1 MPDAAQTALLFPGQG
16 SQTPGMRT
24 AVERERP
31 DLLELAAEHVGADP
45 FERIDEGTRFQQPAI
60 FCASLVGWL
69 EARELSPVALA
80 GHSLG
85 EITALVA
92 AGALEEADGMRLV
105 ATRARLMQA
114 AGEAANGGM
123 IAVRA
128 GRAEVE
134 PLIADSGAVI
144 ANDNAPK
151 QIVLSG
157 EESALAL
164 AEGKLKEARIKTLR
178 LRVGAAFHSP
188 VMEPAVAGFREAVRE
203 TTFAPP
209 RVPVVSCSL
218 AAVPDDPG
226 EALVRGLTSR
236 VRWVETPRE
245 LYRLGA
251 RRFVETGPGKVLTG
265 LAKRTLAD
273 VEAETLAPKGT
284 S

>member
-1 MPDAAQTALLFPGQG
+1 
-16 SQTPGMRT
+16 MRD

-31 DLLELAAEHVGADP
+31 DLLELATELVGADP
-45 FERIDEGTRFQQPAI
+45 FERIGEGTRFQQPAI
-60 FCASLVGWL
+60 FCASLVGWMQ
-69 EARELSPVALA
+69 ARELSPAALA

-92 AGALEEADGMRLV
+92 AGALVEADGLRLV
-105 ATRARLMQA
+105 ATRARLMQE
-114 AGEAANGGM
+114 AGEAADGGM

-134 PLIADSGAVI
+134 PLIAGTGAVI

-164 AEGKLKEARIKTLR
+164 AEEKLKEARIKALR
-178 LRVGAAFHSP
+178 LRVSAAFHSP
-188 VMEPAVAGFREAVRE
+188 VMQPAVAGFREAVRE
-203 TTFAPP
+203 TTFAPS
-209 RVPVVSCSL
+209 RIPVVSCSL

-226 EALVRGLTSR
+226 EALVDGLTSQ
-236 VRWVETPRE
+236 VRWVETQQE
-245 LYRLGA
+245 LHRRGI

-265 LAKRTLAD
+265 LARRTLPD
-273 VEAETLAPKGT
+273 VEVETLAL